1 MSISQ
6 EVFDNAVQEL
16 KDVINTQAELIMLK
30 AFYQAGI
37 SIEQKAHERIY
48 LEESPKAETPK
59 VHAPKAESSKAET
72 PKVQSPKAESS
83 KAETPK
89 VKTSKAETPK
99 VQAPKA
105 ETSKADLKKKC
116 PRVMKTGEVCDKN
129 AAYEVDGVFH
139 CKRCADVLKNAK
151 TKEQAKIAE
160 EKHVA
165 STSSKAKTQE
175 RKAGPS
181 SSAGDNFKNLLN
193 SVVGNASEKPKSIT
207 CKRKKL
213 KDGTIIAVDESGYVW
228 DPDESIRMVTG
239 KYVDGK
245 IVTLFDDDDHKYIT
259 RHRINL
265 SDIVQYVKD
274 KTELVV
280 ESSGSDNDNADFT
293 DDELVLSDSE

>member
-6 EVFDNAVQEL
+6 EVFDSAVQEL

-37 SIEQKAHERIY
+37 SIEQKAHETIR
-48 LEESPKAETPK
+48 LDDSP
-59 VHAPKAESSKAET
+59 
-72 PKVQSPKAESS
+72 
-83 KAETPK
+83 
-89 VKTSKAETPK
+89 
-99 VQAPKA
+99 PKA
-105 ETSKADLKKKC
+105 ETSKAQTPKAEVSPKREVPKAEVQKAETPKVTHPKGDLKKKC
-116 PRVMKTGEVCDKN
+116 PRVMKTGEVCDKT

-151 TKEQAKIAE
+151 IKEQTKLSE

-165 STSSKAKTQE
+165 STSSKAKVQE

-181 SSAGDNFKNLLN
+181 SSGDAFKNLIN
-193 SVVGNASEKPKSIT
+193 GIVGNASEKPKSIT

-213 KDGTIIAVDESGYVW
+213 KDGSIVAIDDSGYVW
-228 DPDESIRMVTG
+228 DPDESLRMVTG

-259 RHRINL
+259 RHKINL
-265 SDIVQYVKD
+265 ADVVQYVKD
-274 KTELVV
+274 KTETVV

>member
-6 EVFDNAVQEL
+6 EVFDSAVQEL

-37 SIEQKAHERIY
+37 SIEQKAHETIS
-48 LEESPKAETPK
+48 LEDDPPKRETTKTSSPKAE
-59 VHAPKAESSKAET
+59 V
-72 PKVQSPKAESS
+72 SPKR
-83 KAETPK
+83 ET
-89 VKTSKAETPK
+89 
-99 VQAPKA
+99 PKA
-105 ETSKADLKKKC
+105 ETSKTSSPKAEVPKPEAPKVAPKGDLKKKC
-116 PRVMKTGEVCDKN
+116 PRVMKTGEVCDKT

-151 TKEQAKIAE
+151 AKEQTKLAE

-181 SSAGDNFKNLLN
+181 ASGDAFKNLIN
-193 SVVGNASEKPKSIT
+193 GIVGNASEKPKSIT

-213 KDGTIIAVDESGYVW
+213 KDGSIVAIDESGYVW
-228 DPDESIRMVTG
+228 DSDESLRMVTG

-245 IVTLFDDDDHKYIT
+245 IITLFDDDDHKYIT
-259 RHRINL
+259 RHKINL
-265 SDIVQYVKD
+265 SDVVQYVKD
-274 KTELVV
+274 KTETVV
-280 ESSGSDNDNADFT
+280 ESSGSDNDNAEFT